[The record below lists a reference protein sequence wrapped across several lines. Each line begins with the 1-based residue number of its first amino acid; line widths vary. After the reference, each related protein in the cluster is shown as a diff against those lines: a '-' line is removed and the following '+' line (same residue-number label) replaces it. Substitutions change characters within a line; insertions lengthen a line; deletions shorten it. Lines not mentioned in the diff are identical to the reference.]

1 MLKRTQI
8 LQEVGVPP
16 SETPPSVTI
25 AQLEEIE
32 PGKTKK
38 FMLSVEGRE
47 TECFVVNYDGQYFAY
62 INRCAHV
69 PMTMDWI
76 DNQFLTKDGRYI
88 LCATHGAAFEPDTG
102 ECVFGPP
109 CGKFLVRVPLTI
121 DGDRILAGQPIED
134 EVVD

>member
-1 MLKRTQI
+1 MLKRTRI

-16 SETPPSVTI
+16 SEMPPSVTI
-25 AQLEEIE
+25 AQLGEVE

-76 DNQFLTKDGRYI
+76 DNQFLTEDARYI

-134 EVVD
+134 EVID